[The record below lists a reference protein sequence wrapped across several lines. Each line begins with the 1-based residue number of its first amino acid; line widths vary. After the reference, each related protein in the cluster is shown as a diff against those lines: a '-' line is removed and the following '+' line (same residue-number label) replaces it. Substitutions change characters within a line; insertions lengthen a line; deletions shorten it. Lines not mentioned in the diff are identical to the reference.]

1 MSLAIITFIGHDVIN
16 ERIIELLSNLSS
28 TDSLI
33 GLCTLD
39 TKQFYHLS
47 LVQCLVI
54 KGLIK
59 GKKTQNVVL
68 FGLEI
73 QLLRVSEV

>member
-1 MSLAIITFIGHDVIN
+1 MPNYNEYIQCPWPIITFIGHDVIN

-39 TKQFYHLS
+39 TRQFNHPILS
-47 LVQCLVI
+47 QCLVI
-54 KGLIK
+54 KGIIK
-59 GKKTQNVVL
+59 GQCGP
-68 FGLEI
+68 F
-73 QLLRVSEV
+73 